1 MSGIRPMRL
10 IAFFASIAVL
20 FALTDVAA
28 AQTALAASAASTA
41 FTQPQTPSA
50 RAAGLR
56 MLSWPG
62 KVGERTP
69 APVRVQA
76 IAEPQRRI
84 WNPAPISAPPAPS
97 AAPVRQAA
105 LPTSIYAPPPPAA
118 APVLVRPAPVQQAR
132 AAQMTAAASPSDGD
146 YQPPH
151 FYSLYREYGQKP
163 DPIPL
168 NSQFFAAATPDLAQ
182 PPPDLP
188 HNVTTS
194 TGRVIQAPSPSPD
207 DGPG

>member
-1 MSGIRPMRL
+1 MRL

-28 AQTALAASAASTA
+28 AQTAFAASVVSTA
-41 FTQPQTPSA
+41 FTEPPTPSA

-62 KVGERTP
+62 KTGERAP
-69 APVRVQA
+69 APARVQA
-76 IAEPQRRI
+76 ASAPQRRI
-84 WNPAPISAPPAPS
+84 WNPAPISAPPAP
-97 AAPVRQAA
+97 APVVRQAA
-105 LPTSIYAPPPPAA
+105 LPTSIYAPPQPAA
-118 APVLVRPAPVQQAR
+118 APAPVRTTPAPQQQAR
-132 AAQMTAAASPSDGD
+132 AAQMTASASPSDGD

-194 TGRVIQAPSPSPD
+194 TGRVIQAPSASPD